1 MSEVENFLSDEE
13 ILERVAVFRTE
24 DFPPDCIEYAEV
36 LAKECSGKV
45 TEDAIGILV
54 EKFPDDRL
62 SELVRKHVVP
72 SLGPG
77 VDHCQGSHSGPL
89 AIALIGRG
97 FEVHSGWRV
106 TWPDGEVLEG
116 DNLCRL
122 ALRAVWLRRMRS
134 RGSGSPPAF

>member
-1 MSEVENFLSDEE
+1 MENFLSDED
-13 ILERVAVFRTE
+13 ILERVAAFKSE
-24 DFPPDCIEYAEV
+24 GFPPDLCIEYAEV
-36 LAKECSGKV
+36 LAKECSGRV
-45 TEDAIGILV
+45 TEDAIEILV

-62 SELVRKHVVP
+62 SELVRKHVAP

-89 AIALIGRG
+89 AIALTGRG